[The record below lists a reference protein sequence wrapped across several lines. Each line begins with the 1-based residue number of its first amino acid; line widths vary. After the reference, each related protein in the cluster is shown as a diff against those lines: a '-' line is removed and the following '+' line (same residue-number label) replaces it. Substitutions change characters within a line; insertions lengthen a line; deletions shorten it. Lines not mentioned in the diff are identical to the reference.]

1 MRFGR
6 AAALLFM
13 FLAMAPAAPVPI
25 MPQAIIGHLER
36 VIAWYR
42 EISTVSPPTV
52 DVLISD
58 GLREASYKAVQLAF
72 SFGRAEAA
80 LLGGDKNTQKSA
92 GTLQQASQKAADRVA
107 AVQARIA
114 QIDADLP
121 KAVGKRRQTLQAQKS
136 EAEAEL
142 ALAKEIQTTI
152 QNLVNFT
159 GSIGSDGG
167 ALANQIRELERSVPE
182 IQSGKLAPAVAS
194 NKQTSQANTFS
205 PESAGVLGLAS
216 ELLSNH
222 SNRTHLMSLL
232 NSTRE
237 LAAGIDRLKEPLISQ
252 AREATQRSDQ
262 LASQSNAGDPAQ
274 LAAAQKE
281 LSGLAGQFKQLSTA
295 IVPLGEESIAVG
307 TAESYLDESIARID
321 QESSRT
327 GRYLLMKAVT
337 LAVVIVIVLFISEM
351 WRRATFRYVHDAR
364 RRRQFLL
371 LRRVV
376 VAVAVML
383 AIVFWFVS
391 ELGSLAT
398 YAGFVTAGVAV
409 ALQSPILSVVA
420 YFFLIGRYG
429 IRVGDRVTIS
439 GVTGEVIE
447 IGLVRIY
454 LAELAGAGP
463 DLHPTGRVVV
473 FSNSVIFQPTSAL
486 YKQMPGIDYVWHT
499 AVLILSPD
507 SDFQLAEKT
516 LNAAVDGF
524 FAQYRDA
531 IERQYRSLEQSVDM
545 HIAPPKPESRLR
557 FTDAGLQYTVRY
569 PAELSRAVEMDTE
582 LLRTLHHT
590 VMKEPKLKFAPEG
603 VPKLQAA

>member
-1 MRFGR
+1 
-6 AAALLFM
+6 
-13 FLAMAPAAPVPI
+13 MAPAAPSPVT
-25 MPQAIIGHLER
+25 PQAILAHLER

-42 EISTVSPPTV
+42 EISAVSPPAV

-58 GLREASYKAVQLAF
+58 GLREVSYKAVQLAF
-72 SFGRAEAA
+72 RFGRAEAA
-80 LLGGDKNTQKSA
+80 LLGGDTNSPKGA
-92 GTLQQASQKAADRVA
+92 GTLQQAAQRAAERVA

-121 KAVGKRRQTLQAQKS
+121 RAVGKRRQTLEAQKN
-136 EAEAEL
+136 EAGAEL
-142 ALAKEIQTTI
+142 ALAREIQTTV

-159 GSIGSDGG
+159 GSLGSDSG
-167 ALANQIRELERSVPE
+167 ALAGQISELERSVPE
-182 IQSGKLAPAVAS
+182 VQSGKAPPAPAGNRPAS
-194 NKQTSQANTFS
+194 QVNAFS
-205 PESAGVLGLAS
+205 PESAGVVGLAS

-222 SNRTHLMSLL
+222 SNRAHLVSLR
-232 NSTRE
+232 NDTRE

-262 LASQSNAGDPAQ
+262 IASRSSTGDAAE

-281 LSGLAGQFKQLSTA
+281 LSSLAGQFKQLSTA
-295 IVPLGEESIAVG
+295 IVPLGEEGIAVG

-327 GRYLLMKAVT
+327 GRYLLMQAVT
-337 LAVVIVIVLFISEM
+337 LAVVIAVVLFISEM
-351 WRRATFRYVHDAR
+351 WRRATFRYVRDAR

-371 LRRVV
+371 LRRVAV
-376 VAVAVML
+376 SVAVML
-383 AIVFWFVS
+383 AVVFWFVS

-473 FSNSVIFQPTSAL
+473 FPT
-486 YKQMPGIDYVWHT
+486 
-499 AVLILSPD
+499 
-507 SDFQLAEKT
+507 
-516 LNAAVDGF
+516 
-524 FAQYRDA
+524 R
-531 IERQYRSLEQSVDM
+531 
-545 HIAPPKPESRLR
+545 
-557 FTDAGLQYTVRY
+557 
-569 PAELSRAVEMDTE
+569 
-582 LLRTLHHT
+582 
-590 VMKEPKLKFAPEG
+590 
-603 VPKLQAA
+603 